1 MDAVVKKKINQFF
14 LKNYSN
20 VYKSTP
26 VLKSEGNDYY
36 YTINKD
42 NNIICLIPLI
52 KL

>member
-1 MDAVVKKKINQFF
+1 MDAVVKKRINQFF
-14 LKNYSN
+14 IKNYPF

-36 YTINKD
+36 YTVNK
-42 NNIICLIPLI
+42 NSNIICLIPLL